1 VTTAKDQK
9 ASEVVEEAYVDLL
22 DLGCGDPLEDQ
33 LGNPVAFR
41 HCTLL
46 SGCIVA
52 QSTVP
57 S

>member
-1 VTTAKDQK
+1 VTTAEDEK
-9 ASEVVEEAYVDLL
+9 AGEVIKEAYVDLL
-22 DLGCGDPLEDQ
+22 DFGCGDPLKDE